1 MQIFIKTLTG
11 NPITLDVKQ
20 SDTINKVK
28 AKVHDKE
35 RIPPDRQQLIFAG
48 KQLENGR
55 TLSDYNIQKDT
66 TLHLVLRL
74 RGGGN
79 RLKKRKTSNSFFH
92 IFLLPFILFANIP
105 TVEAVHPL
113 TVLSAGHCTQI
124 HEGNIGIVQHSGAIT
139 GETIKPGLYCT
150 MFTYLGKKIIHF
162 STLIESDRFPRDHT
176 KFITA
181 KSSEGTVWKSVVTI
195 GNQVSA
201 KNMVTVVTK
210 MGKNYDDEMA
220 RQVTSAIKEVF
231 LGKTNDE
238 IRHSTTLNEDI
249 MAKLKAEMRIVYGE
263 KLGSMV
269 DIPYLAVE
277 KLRLAEQHA
286 DLEKNWA
293 ERVLHENDIKKEI
306 AKRNADK
313 ERHETTLARDKAA
326 HELLRTEAEAS
337 NKRKTRLVD
346 MEASLKITEAQ
357 AALNVST
364 IQSQMGIAKAIATAE
379 MKQIEAI
386 VAAETTAREMGL
398 IEKYP
403 MAAKHF
409 LALEVAKSN
418 YHNLKQE
425 RVVYGAT
432 PGGAVIGDVIDHI
445 AQMRKNK

>member
-1 MQIFIKTLTG
+1 MQILIKTL
-11 NPITLDVKQ
+11 NSITLDVKKL
-20 SDTINKVK
+20 DTINMVK
-28 AKVHDKE
+28 AKVHNKE
-35 RIPPDRQQLIFAG
+35 RNPPDLQQLIFAG
-48 KQLENGR
+48 KQLEDGK

-66 TLHLVLRL
+66 TLNL
-74 RGGGN
+74 GN
-79 RLKKRKTSNSFFH
+79 RLKKRKFSNRLFS

-105 TVEAVHPL
+105 TVDAIHPL
-113 TVLSAGHCTQI
+113 TILSGGHCIQI
-124 HEGNIGIVQHSGAIT
+124 HEGTIGIVQHSGAIT

-150 MFTYLGKKIIHF
+150 AYAYVGKKIIPF
-162 STLIESDRFPRDHT
+162 STLIESDRFPRDYN

-181 KSSEGTVWKSVVTI
+181 KSAEGTVWKSVVTI

-201 KNMVTVVTK
+201 QNMVNVVTN

-277 KLRLAEQHA
+277 ELRLAEQHA

-293 ERVLHENDIKKEI
+293 ERVLHQNDIKKEI

-337 NKRKTRLVD
+337 NKRKTRLVN
-346 MEASLKITEAQ
+346 METALKITEAQ

-379 MKQIEAI
+379 MKRIEAI
-386 VAAETTAREMGL
+386 AAAEITAREMSL

-403 MAAKHF
+403 KAAEHL
-409 LALEVAKSN
+409 LALKVAESN
-418 YHNLKQE
+418 YNNLKQE
-425 RVVYGAT
+425 RVVYSGT
-432 PGGAVIGDVIDHI
+432 PGGAVASDVIEHF
-445 AQMRKNK
+445 AKMRGNK